1 MTDID
6 KIQPD
11 LPHVVIGPVISSGN
25 AVVVNKCEEC
35 PHAIWDFEEYYG
47 TTRKQWF
54 GEGCD
59 LDAEPEDCEEEE

>member
-35 PHAIWDFEEYYG
+35 EHAIWDYETYYG
-47 TTRKQWF
+47 TIRKDWF
-54 GEGCD
+54 IDGCKKD
-59 LDAEPEDCEEEE
+59 LTPEECEDDE